1 MIPVYVRHENQE
13 DSQKLG
19 DFPPQEIDKLVPL
32 FSRYPTYDQ
41 REGAEEHTVVLA
53 QFVVDDAGS
62 FFEIVVGK
70 PDDTTG

>member
-19 DFPPQEIDKLVPL
+19 DFPSQEIDKLVSL
-32 FSRYPTYDQ
+32 FNRYSTYDQ
-41 REGAEEHTVVLA
+41 REGVEARTVVLA

-62 FFEIVVGK
+62 FFEIVVGQ
-70 PDDTTG
+70 PDDAAS